1 MIIGTY
7 DRLAC
12 GDPYGFLENIN
23 NHTKNKDKNKL
34 LFIEKTGH
42 VYQKKEQEIA
52 DILLNLIYE
61 WNNIIK

>member
-12 GDPYGFLENIN
+12 GNPKGFLENIN
-23 NHTKNKDKNKL
+23 NHTQNKEKNKL
-34 LFIEKTGH
+34 LIIKETGH

-52 DILLNLIYE
+52 NALLNLIKE
-61 WNNIIK
+61 WENS